1 MKVKCIQKEK
11 EYVRTIEGMGEGLV
25 LFKTGVVNKRVG
37 QNYHLFYEDKRKP
50 PLDIAINPDSGTVE
64 YVSYFAQDEK
74 LDVYNIINDI
84 EFKDGLVTIEDD
96 FFDEKNTSISLE
108 KKFKIVKSDTSIFIL
123 YKEVPNKILQA
134 YKIDGFNY
142 LLFSD
147 DFEFYGVLLK
157 NISDKELKEIQNSK
171 CL

>member
-1 MKVKCIQKEK
+1 MV
-11 EYVRTIEGMGEGLV
+11 
-25 LFKTGVVNKRVG
+25 
-37 QNYHLFYEDKRKP
+37 DK
-50 PLDIAINPDSGTVE
+50 
-64 YVSYFAQDEK
+64 
-74 LDVYNIINDI
+74 IIR
-84 EFKDGLVTIEDD
+84 ERR
-96 FFDEKNTSISLE
+96 SISLE